1 MSLRS
6 VVKSLPVIGPLAK
19 AAARPFKRRRF
30 DGSADYWERRYIDG
44 GNSGAGS
51 YNRLAEF
58 KAAFLND
65 FVARNEIRSVIEF
78 GSGDGAQLEL
88 ARYPEY
94 IGVDV
99 SRAAVE
105 ATRSRFAS
113 DPSKRFY
120 ESAGLPPASRAELSL
135 SLDVIYHLVED
146 NAFDGYMHALFDA
159 STRFVIIYSSNDERR
174 SPAPHVRHRRFTD
187 WVEQHRPEFALRER
201 APNAYPFDESDPDNT
216 SFADFHV
223 FERTQ
228 QEAS

>member
-65 FVARNEIRSVIEF
+65 FVARNGLRSVIEF

-88 ARYPEY
+88 AQYPEY

-99 SRAAVE
+99 SKAAVE
-105 ATRSRFAS
+105 TTRSRFAS
-113 DPSKRFY
+113 DPSKRFF
-120 ESAGLPPASRAELSL
+120 ESAELPPATRAELSL

-146 NAFDGYMHALFDA
+146 VVFDGYMRALFDA
-159 STRFVIIYSSNDERR
+159 STRFVIVYSSNDDRP

-187 WVEQHRPEFALRER
+187 WVQQHRPEFALKECV
-201 APNAYPFDESDPDNT
+201 ANSYPFDANDPDNT
-216 SFADFHV
+216 SFADFYV

-228 QEAS
+228 PR

>member
-99 SRAAVE
+99 SKSAVG

-113 DPSKRFY
+113 DASKRFF
-120 ESAGLPPASRAELSL
+120 ESAELPPATRAELSL

-146 NAFDGYMHALFDA
+146 DVFDGYMRALFDA
-159 STRFVIIYSSNDERR
+159 STRFVIVYSSNDDRP

-187 WVEQHRPEFALRER
+187 WVQQHRPEFALKECV
-201 APNAYPFDESDPDNT
+201 ANSYPFDANDPDNT
-216 SFADFHV
+216 SFADFYV

-228 QEAS
+228 PR